1 MRFAAHQPNLLPYAG
16 FWLKMDSADIFGLM
30 PEAQFSKGDY
40 TNRVLIGW
48 EDKKQWLTLPVKQK
62 LKQRISEVELS
73 DEIRMDKV
81 SKTIEQTYGKRRF
94 WKDYGEKV
102 TRAIL
107 EPSVLLRAK
116 NENLI
121 FLLRDL
127 LGITTSLV
135 YMPENSG
142 NPSEDL
148 LTWTQD
154 QKCEVYLSGSGAI
167 QYLDTEIFYKKGIEV
182 LFQKSE
188 VNLAYGSVSV
198 LSLLF
203 DYGSDWRSQARAD
216 FTALTREEQ

>member
-107 EPSVLLRAK
+107 EPSVLLSATRRRASVA
-116 NENLI
+116 
-121 FLLRDL
+121 
-127 LGITTSLV
+127 GYGSQTTSARWARI
-135 YMPENSG
+135 G
-142 NPSEDL
+142 W
-148 LTWTQD
+148 LT
-154 QKCEVYLSGSGAI
+154 SA
-167 QYLDTEIFYKKGIEV
+167 
-182 LFQKSE
+182 
-188 VNLAYGSVSV
+188 
-198 LSLLF
+198 
-203 DYGSDWRSQARAD
+203 RS
-216 FTALTREEQ
+216 TTRTWMRMIAW